1 MAAFFYTA
9 WLAREIYCRFLV
21 NKHGDLYFLLQ
32 NFDVQIVLFELDNFK
47 KKFIGEKK
55 KIQQNACTKSLLED
69 ANYDLE
75 NNDPRKV
82 LIRCCLD
89 LFEFFHKIY
98 IALFLMLG
106 TFYLSSYF
114 LSITLK
120 NFASS
125 YQKM

>member
-1 MAAFFYTA
+1 M
-9 WLAREIYCRFLV
+9 
-21 NKHGDLYFLLQ
+21 
-32 NFDVQIVLFELDNFK
+32 
-47 KKFIGEKK
+47 
-55 KIQQNACTKSLLED
+55 NACTKSLLED

-75 NNDPRKV
+75 NNDTRNV

-106 TFYLSSYF
+106 TFFKCY
-114 LSITLK
+114 SI

-125 YQKM
+125 YRKM